1 MTSWLEG
8 KLYILE
14 KNLGIYEKF
23 MNSVPANGFIFKQG
37 I

>member
-14 KNLGIYEKF
+14 NNLGIYEQF
-23 MNSVPANGFIFKQG
+23 MNSVPANGCIFKPG